1 MHCIVYAI
9 FNESPQWFPSI
20 YKSSGINLEFP
31 PSQPFKL
38 GPSAF
43 PLGILAMIDSI
54 SGYGHLEIKKRSG
67 SLICLTKSRH
77 LESKPS
83 RLVMTSFPPW
93 NHLWIIKGY
102 WGSWYRGSSWDF
114 SGRTGVASEN
124 PLHSGKIASSQENHL
139 DFQQSPPSSTLCQ
152 ARSACSL
159 RSCVWENLRSRWSIE
174 RIWI

>member
-1 MHCIVYAI
+1 MLDVGKEGYPSCVCICNNVCTCVHIYIYTTQIYTIYTYSYTYTYTYTYTLALTLTYLLYTYRYTYIHYMHCIVYAI

-83 RLVMTSFPPW
+83 RLVMTSFPAW

-102 WGSWYRGSSWDF
+102 WGSW
-114 SGRTGVASEN
+114 
-124 PLHSGKIASSQENHL
+124 
-139 DFQQSPPSSTLCQ
+139 
-152 ARSACSL
+152 
-159 RSCVWENLRSRWSIE
+159 
-174 RIWI
+174 